1 MAHPET
7 MLTPQLP
14 VPPAADTTPPAAE
27 TVRRLSSAEISPH
40 NRSGADPLGI
50 PGARPL
56 PERAEPATE
65 RLSAKTAAA
74 LVRRAA
80 VRARHR

>member
-1 MAHPET
+1 MTRAVRE
-7 MLTPQLP
+7 QLP
-14 VPPAADTTPPAAE
+14 MPAERDH
-27 TVRRLSSAEISPH
+27 S
-40 NRSGADPLGI
+40 RSGTDPQGI
-50 PGARPL
+50 PGAGPL

-80 VRARHR
+80 VRARCR